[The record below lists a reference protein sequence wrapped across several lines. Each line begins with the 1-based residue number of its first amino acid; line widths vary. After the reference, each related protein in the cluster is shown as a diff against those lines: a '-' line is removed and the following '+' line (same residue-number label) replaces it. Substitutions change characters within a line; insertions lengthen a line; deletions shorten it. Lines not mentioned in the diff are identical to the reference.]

1 MWASS
6 EFAGVII
13 DFRESRDIVQWFNA
27 RASESP
33 GCHYPQ
39 MVMNRN

>member
-33 GCHYPQ
+33 GATIPKW
-39 MVMNRN
+39 